1 MSLPEPITRK
11 EQYYDGIARGNAS
24 KLPEP
29 ITREEQYLE
38 YIAKNGG
45 GGGGG
50 TTDYEALDNKPS
62 VNSVELSGNKTLDDL
77 GIQGKLTFDNEPT
90 EDSQNPVKSGGV
102 YEVLESLVDAISEK
116 PDEYADLT
124 DKPSINSVELS
135 GNKTASDL
143 GLQAELD
150 GAQTVEGNPI
160 TIADAE
166 SMNAEGVIVELEP
179 KQDLHGYDAPWVGG
193 SGKNKL
199 PLVLADI
206 KTVNTSGTWS
216 GNTYTLNG
224 VTFEVL
230 TDSAD
235 NVLGVKVNGTAS
247 ASTNFGLTDKLG
259 DMSGL
264 KYNGAG
270 AGTTNNKCLI
280 VGYWD
285 AQGEWIGDGRAYGGN
300 DYTLLDYPQMSFG
313 IYVQNTQ
320 TLTDETFYPMIRL
333 STESDPTFTP
343 YSNICPITGYSE
355 VNVER
360 VGKNWLDT
368 DNVTGYTQDVDGYV
382 TKNEPSSDARQWNY
396 TSAQYKTILPIGD
409 YKLVYQIKTT
419 TSNVNS
425 GLRVFDAENNEL
437 ANAGYIPFQI
447 AGTYTITFSLSKKTN
462 IGVMCKQY
470 DAVLRYMIT
479 PQSASNDYVPYQGN
493 TYTIDLGGTKY
504 GGTLDV
510 TSGVLNV
517 DRAEVDLG
525 DLSWGQ
531 VSTNTSGKY
540 RYQATVSDMNSQST
554 VIASGYGEVSL
565 QDTYRCNDGI
575 YAGENNVIIYDSTK
589 DTLSA
594 SDFKTAVTGQQ
605 LVYELATPL
614 TIQLTPTQI
623 QMLENTNNIST
634 NGTNIQLKYQPNNVI
649 GECKV
654 YTDEKCSEV
663 LPPLPTTDGTYH
675 LSCEVTSGVGM
686 LSWVSDS

>member
-1 MSLPEPITRK
+1 MSTIYTDPPQSRNEAIIKSTIDGTQYTDPPQSRMEDLLLDLK
-11 EQYYDGIARGNAS
+11 EAI
-24 KLPEP
+24 E
-29 ITREEQYLE
+29 
-38 YIAKNGG
+38 G

-50 TTDYEALDNKPS
+50 TTVVANPEGEATDELEKLQVGNDIYEIPKDYEDLDNKPQI
-62 VNSVELSGNKTLDDL
+62 NGETL
-77 GIQGKLTFDNEPT
+77 I
-90 EDSQNPVKSGGV
+90 
-102 YEVLESLVDAISEK
+102 
-116 PDEYADLT
+116 
-124 DKPSINSVELS
+124 
-135 GNKTASDL
+135 GNKTASEL

-150 GAQTVEGNPI
+150 GAQTVSGNPI
-160 TIADAE
+160 TITDAE
-166 SMNAEGVIVELEP
+166 AMNAESVVVELEP

-355 VNVER
+355 VNV
-360 VGKNWLDT
+360 VNF
-368 DNVTGYTQDVDGYV
+368 DNSNLFD
-382 TKNEPSSDARQWNY
+382 ES
-396 TSAQYKTILPIGD
+396 SAQNGYFD
-409 YKLVYQIKTT
+409 
-419 TSNVNS
+419 NS
-425 GLRVFDAENNEL
+425 GNLIS
-437 ANAGYIPFQI
+437 NAGWKSNYIDVTEGAYYRISGCNEMIGGAYFIWFDSNKDKISIVSEHKNGIYLAP
-447 AGTYTITFSLSKKTN
+447 TN
-462 IGVMCKQY
+462 AFYLGVSE
-470 DAVLRYMIT
+470 ATGNENISVT
-479 PQSASNDYVPYQGN
+479 TGN
-493 TYTIDLGGTKY
+493 TYTISLGGTKY

-510 TSGVLNV
+510 TEGVLTV
-517 DRAEVDLG
+517 AHGFVQTT
-525 DLSWGQ
+525 WGEMTNPQ
-531 VSTNTSGKY
+531 VSGDYTFKTISNLNCKSTGDAVGNLCNLTDNEASNLNQNVHYWCQENLG
-540 RYQATVSDMNSQST
+540 AVVALPSDTPNDT
-554 VIASGYGEVSL
+554 VI
-565 QDTYRCNDGI
+565 QI
-575 YAGENNVIIYDSTK
+575 Y
-589 DTLSA
+589 
-594 SDFKTAVTGQQ
+594 
-605 LVYELATPL
+605 YEL
-614 TIQLTPTQI
+614 LTPSSVSTTPTDI
-623 QMLENTNNIST
+623 PLLENTNNIST
-634 NGTNIQLKYQPNNVI
+634 DGTNITLKYQPNNVI
-649 GECKV
+649 GECKA

-675 LSCEVTSGVGM
+675 LSCEVTSGVGV

>member
-90 EDSQNPVKSGGV
+90 EGSQNPVKSGGV
-102 YEVLESLVDAISEK
+102 YDVLESLVDAISEK

-135 GNKTASDL
+135 GNKTASEL

-150 GAQTVEGNPI
+150 GAQTVSGNPI
-160 TIADAE
+160 TITDAE
-166 SMNAEGVIVELEP
+166 AMNAESVVVELEP

-360 VGKNWLDT
+360 VGKNLFAPANYAQDSFDGTTYT
-368 DNVTGYTQDVDGYV
+368 DVGADGII
-382 TKNEPSSDARQWNY
+382 SQ
-396 TSAQYKTILPIGD
+396 PIT
-409 YKLVYQIKTT
+409 L
-419 TSNVNS
+419 S
-425 GLRVFDAENNEL
+425 
-437 ANAGYIPFQI
+437 
-447 AGTYTITFSLSKKTN
+447 AGTYVFSLKLLSLPSADRTLAFTPTQYGDNLWSLSHLETKTVGELYQGTVTLESETTFSSWLYGSGGGTFKIQIQIESGNQATT
-462 IGVMCKQY
+462 Y
-470 DAVLRYMIT
+470 E
-479 PQSASNDYVPYQGN
+479 PYQGS
-493 TYTIDLGGTKY
+493 TATISLGGTKY

-510 TSGVLNV
+510 TEGGYSDEWGFATLDGTETWVLQNNS
-517 DRAEVDLG
+517 R
-525 DLSWGQ
+525 
-531 VSTNTSGKY
+531 VSTVVSDNMTNSRTSGNLICSAFETRTPDDTWFGVY
-540 RYQATVSDMNSQST
+540 GISCQDDGTVSIGGITDVSEFTTWLSNNPIQIAYRKKTPSSIST
-554 VIASGYGEVSL
+554 
-565 QDTYRCNDGI
+565 
-575 YAGENNVIIYDSTK
+575 
-589 DTLSA
+589 
-594 SDFKTAVTGQQ
+594 
-605 LVYELATPL
+605 
-614 TIQLTPTQI
+614 TPTDI
-623 QMLENTNNIST
+623 PLLENTNNVST
-634 NGTNIQLKYQPNNVI
+634 DGTNITLKYQPNNVI

-654 YTDEKCSEV
+654 YTDEQIEKV

-675 LSCEVTSGVGM
+675 LSCEVTSGVGV